1 MSLVNVNKFANGKLY
16 LFAVLEIKLYV
27 VIMSI
32 IKMIINN
39 ILIGDIT
46 KNNAKSATY
55 GKSMF
60 NIKRT
65 IFPN

>member
-1 MSLVNVNKFANGKLY
+1 MNKFANGKLY
-16 LFAVLEIKLYV
+16 LFAELEIKLYV
-27 VIMSI
+27 IIMSI

-46 KNNAKSATY
+46 KSKAKSTKY

-65 IFPN
+65 IFS